1 MDRYKGLMHR
11 IEALVLAGAVAFV
24 VIAYIVSV
32 VNE

>member
-1 MDRYKGLMHR
+1 MEKYKRLMQR
-11 IEALVLAGAVAFV
+11 MEAVVLAGAVAFV